1 MCGLSLKR
9 LNIFLSRASF
19 HVVLCKAKAC
29 EKSAHKV
36 MEILHFFSTLHVTE
50 THETL
55 LHKRTRITKKEEPNE
70 EERMKE
76 QTSSKSSSPS
86 VCLCFHG
93 FSQNGLVFRQRTGS
107 IRTKKLK
114 REYEFVFLDAPHC
127 VDGVFDEDVNDEK
140 NIEKRENEKT
150 AMETMRSWW
159 LAGENVSS
167 GATKAKDGSWIRPAK
182 STKIVRLEETVALIE
197 NALKEHEGRV
207 RALVG
212 FSQGA
217 TLIGILK
224 RVKPELFE
232 NVRRV
237 VSVAGFDPLDARFYE
252 KDGFVID
259 VPSMHVHG
267 KNDALVTRDRSD
279 RLRDKFYNKAKS
291 VVFEHEGGHGVPTSR
306 EFREAFEKFLLMIP
320 DGEGK
325 DE

>member
-1 MCGLSLKR
+1 MLFYVKR
-9 LNIFLSRASF
+9 KR
-19 HVVLCKAKAC
+19 VR
-29 EKSAHKV
+29 KV
-36 MEILHFFSTLHVTE
+36 RKKGTEMLHFFSTLHASQKKRFHT
-50 THETL
+50 
-55 LHKRTRITKKEEPNE
+55 HKRARRTKREDSKDE
-70 EERMKE
+70 EERMKK
-76 QTSSKSSSPS
+76 QHASSSSSKSSQK

-107 IRTKKLK
+107 IRTKTLK
-114 REYEFVFLDAPHC
+114 REYEFVFLDAPHR
-127 VDGVFDEDVNDEK
+127 VDGVFDVDDVNDEK
-140 NIEKRENEKT
+140 NIEKRENEET
-150 AMETMRSWW
+150 AMGTMRSWW

-252 KDGFVID
+252 KDGFDEKSVID

-279 RLRDKFYNKAKS
+279 RLRDKFYNKEKS
-291 VVFEHEGGHGVPTSR
+291 VVFEHEGGHGVPSSR
-306 EFREAFEKFLLMIP
+306 EFREAFEKFLLIP

>member
-1 MCGLSLKR
+1 M
-9 LNIFLSRASF
+9 
-19 HVVLCKAKAC
+19 
-29 EKSAHKV
+29 
-36 MEILHFFSTLHVTE
+36 
-50 THETL
+50 
-55 LHKRTRITKKEEPNE
+55 
-70 EERMKE
+70 
-76 QTSSKSSSPS
+76 
-86 VCLCFHG
+86 
-93 FSQNGLVFRQRTGS
+93 
-107 IRTKKLK
+107 
-114 REYEFVFLDAPHC
+114 
-127 VDGVFDEDVNDEK
+127 DGVFDVDVNDEK
-140 NIEKRENEKT
+140 NIEKRENEET
-150 AMETMRSWW
+150 AMGTMRSWW

-182 STKIVRLEETVALIE
+182 SEKIVRLEESVALIE

-252 KDGFVID
+252 KDGFDEKSVID

-279 RLRDKFYNKAKS
+279 RLRDKFYNQEKS
-291 VVFEHEGGHGVPTSR
+291 VVFEHEGGHGVPSSR
-306 EFREAFEKFLLMIP
+306 EFREAFEKFLLIP